1 MYIFAEPLAMLIRPI
16 YEQVQNYGWT
26 LVIVTVLIN
35 LLTIPLTIMSQKSTA
50 KTQQIQPLITELQ
63 KKYANDKDKLN
74 AEMQKI
80 YTKYGINPMAG
91 CLPMVVRLLVL
102 FGFIRVVYDPLKY
115 LLRLTDG
122 QIESVKMAVSQAAQ
136 NAGTAVK
143 NIDRLYQVQLCGMDG
158 ASGAIEAMNK
168 EPINFDFLG
177 IDLTKMLNQHMGDI
191 TVWIIPVL
199 AVLATIASSY
209 VTKKIMSKSTAP
221 GQPAS
226 MGNSMLFIMPVMT
239 AYFTFIMPIGMS
251 LYWFTSTMVNTIQ
264 QIFTTVIIKNN
275 QKELKLTVNDQ
286 KLMQE
291 GQKHIKNDNKGNKS
305 KK

>member
-1 MYIFAEPLAMLIRPI
+1 MYLFAEPLAMLIRPI

-35 LLTIPLTIMSQKSTA
+35 LLTIPLTIMSQKSTS

-63 KKYANDKDKLN
+63 RKYANDKEKLN
-74 AEMQKI
+74 TEMQKI
-80 YTKYGINPMAG
+80 YTKYGINPMSG

-115 LLRLTDG
+115 LLKLTDG
-122 QIESVKMAVSQAAQ
+122 QIQGVKMAVVQAAQ
-136 NAGTAVK
+136 KAGTSVK

-158 ASGAIEAMNK
+158 ASGAIKAMHK
-168 EPINFDFLG
+168 EPINFNFLG
-177 IDLTKMLNQHMGDI
+177 IDLTKMLNQHMGEI

-209 VTKKIMSKSTAP
+209 VTKKLMAKTTAP

-239 AYFTFIMPIGMS
+239 AYFTFVMPIGMS
-251 LYWFTSTMVNTIQ
+251 LYWFTSTVITVLQ
-264 QIFTTVIIKNN
+264 QIFTNVIIKNN
-275 QKELKLTVNDQ
+275 QKEIKLTTNDQ
-286 KLMQE
+286 KLIQE
-291 GQKHIKNDNKGNKS
+291 GTKRIKKENKDNKS